1 MTKIVLLMG
10 VKNQNSLETA
20 VVGVLFCLRAVSQI
34 ISKQHCA
41 VGGYS
46 PFQGRFTGA

>member
-20 VVGVLFCLRAVSQI
+20 VVRVLFKGCVL
-34 ISKQHCA
+34 H
-41 VGGYS
+41 Y
-46 PFQGRFTGA
+46 